1 MTHISPGALWTFGCG
16 AESLNDVELEHVL
29 TCLDC
34 SRFLVEIEEALN
46 EIAGEKGDQ
55 TIN

>member
-16 AESLNDVELEHVL
+16 AESLNDVELEHVF